1 MKRSAMP
8 RNPSR
13 VVPPSPALAK
23 RENRIFPSL
32 LAAKSLIAAISLIAG
47 SVCLTACNKAPNL
60 ADAPLAGSHLGGD
73 FTLTDKAGKPVR
85 YADFAGKWR
94 ILYFGYTFCPDVCP
108 LDVQHL
114 MQGFHAFGRA
124 HPDLAARTVPMFI
137 SIDPGRDTPQ
147 AVGQF
152 AGAFGPELVGLTGTP
167 DQVAVAAKA
176 FAVFYQ
182 KRPGSNGSYLMDHS
196 RAAYLMAPDGKP
208 VALLPV
214 DENGQAVAA
223 ELTKWVQ

>member
-8 RNPSR
+8 RPLPP
-13 VVPPSPALAK
+13 VVRPTPPHVK
-23 RENRIFPSL
+23 RERRVFPAL
-32 LAAKSLIAAISLIAG
+32 LAAIGLVAG
-47 SVCLTACNKAPNL
+47 SVGLTSCSKVTDRS
-60 ADAPLAGSHLGGD
+60 DAPLAGSQLGGD
-73 FTLTDKAGKPVR
+73 FTLIDKTGKTVR

-124 HPDLAARTVPMFI
+124 HPDLAAHTVPMFV

-152 AGAFGPELVGLTGTP
+152 AAAFGPELVGLTGTP
-167 DQVAVAAKA
+167 AQVAVAAKA
-176 FAVFYQ
+176 FAVYYQ
-182 KRPGSNGSYLMDHS
+182 QRPAGSGGANGAYLVDHS
-196 RAAYLMAPDGKP
+196 RAAYLMAPDGTP

-214 DENGQAVAA
+214 DENGPAVAA
-223 ELTKWVQ
+223 ELEKWLH

>member
-8 RNPSR
+8 RKMPIAAR
-13 VVPPSPALAK
+13 PFRLPAQRGKRGFPALFACL
-23 RENRIFPSL
+23 PLVLGALSL
-32 LAAKSLIAAISLIAG
+32 AG
-47 SVCLTACNKAPNL
+47 CGQQAER
-60 ADAPLAGSHLGGD
+60 ADPPLAGSQLGGN
-73 FTLTDKAGKPVR
+73 FTLADKTGKTVR

-114 MQGFHAFGRA
+114 MQGYHAFARA
-124 HPDLAARTVPMFI
+124 HPDRAARTVPMFV
-137 SIDPGRDTPQ
+137 SIDPERDTPT

-152 AGAFGPELVGLTGTP
+152 AAAFGPELVGLTGTP
-167 DQVAVAAKA
+167 AQVAVAAKD

-182 KRPGSNGSYLMDHS
+182 KRPGANPGSYLMDHS
-196 RAAYLMAPDGKP
+196 RAAYLMDPDGKP

-214 DENGQAVAA
+214 DENGPAVAA
-223 ELTKWVQ
+223 ELEKWVQ

>member
-8 RNPSR
+8 RKICLPT
-13 VVPPSPALAK
+13 PPLPTRAK
-23 RENRIFPSL
+23 REKRVVPSL
-32 LAAKSLIAAISLIAG
+32 LAAAGLIAG
-47 SVCLTACNKAPNL
+47 SLCLAGCGKAVDR
-60 ADAPLAGSHLGGD
+60 AEAPLAGSQLGGD
-73 FTLTDKAGKPVR
+73 FTLTDKSGKTVR

-94 ILYFGYTFCPDVCP
+94 ILYFGYTYCPDVCP

-124 HPDLAARTVPMFI
+124 HPALAGQIVPMFI

-152 AGAFGPELVGLTGTP
+152 AAAFGPELVGLTGTP
-167 DQVAVAAKA
+167 DQVATAAKA

-182 KRPGSNGSYLMDHS
+182 KRPGTNGSYLMDHS
-196 RAAYLMAPDGKP
+196 RAAYLMDPDGKP

-214 DENGQAVAA
+214 DENGPAVAA
-223 ELTKWVQ
+223 ELDKWVH